1 MHAGRKIVF
10 TKSFYKTELILQ
22 KCNTKR
28 TQINLHL
35 YSETVK
41 KIIILNYSNKKNNV
55 KGTWK
60 ILNTIIRKGKRCSNY
75 PDSYIHNGATVKNK
89 KDIANGFNDCFVN
102 EGPNL
107 AKCIK
112 HPKELK
118 YS

>member
-41 KIIILNYSNKKNNV
+41 KIIILNYSNKKKQREGDMEDIEYNYQ
-55 KGTWK
+55 
-60 ILNTIIRKGKRCSNY
+60 KRQ
-75 PDSYIHNGATVKNK
+75 
-89 KDIANGFNDCFVN
+89 
-102 EGPNL
+102 EM
-107 AKCIK
+107 
-112 HPKELK
+112 LK
-118 YS
+118 LPR